1 MMIETTIIEKDGF
14 GKLKNPVMVTGLPGI
29 GLVGQVV
36 AKYMIKKMGGKK
48 IADLYSPH
56 FPHQVL
62 MTKKGG
68 MRLLK
73 NKFYVIRLKS
83 RDLVLVV
90 GDVQAITGQGQYEVA
105 GKILDFVQKHKIK
118 MVITL
123 GGYSSGK
130 MSGPKKVFAAANN
143 EKTKNKYKDM
153 FVFGEA
159 KGTIV
164 GVAGLLPA
172 LAHVRG
178 LDAMCIMGET
188 HGSYVDPSAATAVIE
203 KLSKLF
209 EFKVDLAQLEAEA
222 KEREKVIKKIESEIE
237 KQATGE
243 KKDITYIR

>member
-1 MMIETTIIEKDGF
+1 MIETTIVEKPGI
-14 GKLKNPVMVTGLPGI
+14 GKLRNPVMVTGLPGI

-36 AKYMIKKMGGKK
+36 AKYMIGKLNGKK

-73 NKFYVIRLKS
+73 NKFYLVRLKD
-83 RDLVLVV
+83 RDLVMVV

-105 GKILDFVQKHKIK
+105 GKILDFVEKHKIRTI
-118 MVITL
+118 MTI

-130 MSGPKKVFAAANN
+130 MSGEKKVFAAANN
-143 EKTKNKYKDM
+143 EKVKRKYAEH
-153 FVFGEA
+153 FIFGET
-159 KGTIV
+159 KGSIV

-172 LAHVRG
+172 LAWIRKI
-178 LDAMCIMGET
+178 DAICIMGET
-188 HGSYVDPSAATAVIE
+188 HGSYVDPSSAKAVIE

-209 EFKVDLAQLEAEA
+209 LFKIDISQLEAEA
-222 KEREKVIKKIESEIE
+222 KEREKMIKKIEKEIE
-237 KQATGE
+237 KEATGTG
-243 KKDITYIR
+243 KDISYIR

>member
-1 MMIETTIIEKDGF
+1 MIETTIIEKSGV
-14 GKLKNPVMVTGLPGI
+14 GKLRDPVLITGLPGI

-36 AKYMIKKMGGKK
+36 VKYMIKKLGGKK

-73 NKFYVIRLKS
+73 NKFYLVRLKE
-83 RDLVLVV
+83 RDLILVV
-90 GDVQAITGQGQYEVA
+90 GDVQAITGNGQYEVV
-105 GKILDFVQKHKIK
+105 GKILDYAQKHKVRKI
-118 MVITL
+118 ITI

-130 MSGPKKVFAAANN
+130 MSGERRVFAAANN
-143 EKTKNKYKDM
+143 EKMMKKYKEE

-159 KGTIV
+159 KGSIV

-172 LAHVRG
+172 LALIRG
-178 LDAMCIMGET
+178 IDAMCVMGET
-188 HGSYVDPSAATAVIE
+188 HGSYVDPSSAKTVLE
-203 KLSKLF
+203 KLAKIFS
-209 EFKVDLAQLEAEA
+209 FKIDMEELEREA
-222 KEREKVIKKIESEIE
+222 KEREKIIKKIEGEI
-237 KQATGE
+237 KAQAAGG

>member
-1 MMIETTIIEKDGF
+1 MIETTIIEKDGV
-14 GKLKNPVMVTGLPGI
+14 GRLRNPVLVTGLPGI

-36 AKYMIKKMGGKK
+36 AKYLIKKMGGKK

-62 MTKKGG
+62 MGKKGG

-73 NKFYVIRLKS
+73 NKFYLIRLKD
-83 RDLVLVV
+83 RDLIMVV

-118 MVITL
+118 MVITI

-130 MSGPKKVFAAANN
+130 MSGPKRVFAAANN
-143 EKTKNKYKDM
+143 EGTRDRFRDM

-178 LDAMCIMGET
+178 IDAICIMGET
-188 HGSYVDPSAATAVIE
+188 HGSYVDPAAATAVIE

-209 EFKVDLAQLEAEA
+209 NFKVDLAQLEAEA
-222 KEREKVIKKIESEIE
+222 KEREKAIKKIESEIE

-243 KKDITYIR
+243 KRNITYIR

>member
-1 MMIETTIIEKDGF
+1 MIETTIIEKEGA
-14 GKLKNPVMVTGLPGI
+14 GKLRNPVLITGLPGI

-73 NKFYVIRLKS
+73 NKFYLIRLKD

-105 GKILDFVQKHKIK
+105 GKILDYAEKHKIRAI
-118 MVITL
+118 ITI

-130 MSGPKKVFAAANN
+130 MGGPKKVFAAANS
-143 EKTKNKYKDM
+143 ERVRDRYKEH
-153 FVFGEA
+153 FIFGET
-159 KGTIV
+159 KGSIV

-172 LAHVRG
+172 LARVRG
-178 LDAMCIMGET
+178 MDAMCIMGET
-188 HGSYVDPSAATAVIE
+188 HGSYVDASAATAVLE
-203 KLSKLF
+203 KLQKLF
-209 EFKVDLAQLEAEA
+209 GFKLDLAQLEQEA

-237 KQATGE
+237 RQAVGE
-243 KKDITYIR
+243 KKEITYIR